1 MDSGYIKHT
10 LDPLRIGPRVLRSS
24 RLLAMVNTM
33 SVSDSLCKRR
43 SAISLVIEMLTHIEA
58 VREVDFECV

>member
-24 RLLAMVNTM
+24 RLLAMVNTIDANL
-33 SVSDSLCKRR
+33 VA
-43 SAISLVIEMLTHIEA
+43 SAYGMTNEA
-58 VREVDFECV
+58 VTIYLADNVDPTRLANP